1 MPRGRRGSRGLLG
14 HGDQVHLLVVAT
26 SERGLAG
33 AFNTNIVRAARRK
46 AAELEGQG
54 KTVRFYIAGKKG
66 RVLRREGLYDS
77 SVKQWRAQI
86 EAGTLGTV
94 SKRRPRAGQSPEQ
107 ARIAELEKQIS
118 KLESDA
124 ARKDKVIADRDAAL
138 EVMGK
143 GVAFLEALSKKNK
156 G

>member
-1 MPRGRRGSRGLLG
+1 M
-14 HGDQVHLLVVAT
+14 
-26 SERGLAG
+26 
-33 AFNTNIVRAARRK
+33 
-46 AAELEGQG
+46 
-54 KTVRFYIAGKKG
+54 
-66 RVLRREGLYDS
+66 
-77 SVKQWRAQI
+77 
-86 EAGTLGTV
+86 
-94 SKRRPRAGQSPEQ
+94 
-107 ARIAELEKQIS
+107 IAELEKQIS

>member
-1 MPRGRRGSRGLLG
+1 M
-14 HGDQVHLLVVAT
+14 
-26 SERGLAG
+26 
-33 AFNTNIVRAARRK
+33 
-46 AAELEGQG
+46 
-54 KTVRFYIAGKKG
+54 
-66 RVLRREGLYDS
+66 
-77 SVKQWRAQI
+77 
-86 EAGTLGTV
+86 
-94 SKRRPRAGQSPEQ
+94 SKRRPRAGRSPEQ

>member
-1 MPRGRRGSRGLLG
+1 M
-14 HGDQVHLLVVAT
+14 
-26 SERGLAG
+26 
-33 AFNTNIVRAARRK
+33 
-46 AAELEGQG
+46 
-54 KTVRFYIAGKKG
+54 
-66 RVLRREGLYDS
+66 
-77 SVKQWRAQI
+77 
-86 EAGTLGTV
+86 